1 MAAASPIPAS
11 PLSGGASRSTVVS
24 MISASASRD
33 FWVRLTP
40 CLAITA
46 MRAV

>member
-11 PLSGGASRSTVVS
+11 PLSGGASRRIVVS
-24 MISASASRD
+24 MMSASDRRD
-33 FWVRLTP
+33 LWVRLTP